1 MPGGKMLNITIQGP
15 GPWGFRLAGGKDFNT
30 PLYISKVT
38 TGGKASN
45 SNVLMNDCVTAING
59 MDTESMTHLEAQG
72 AIKNAVGNLSLKIM
86 RGEATLWKP
95 KIGRDETDAVTNV
108 SLQADKQKFTHAGAR
123 HNQTAKPFGSPGA
136 GGGLGTATVVHK
148 QFNSP
153 AGIYS
158 AENIADSFKGQTEG
172 MIAGHVGAEITPASQ
187 GYSQPAK
194 AYTPTYQ
201 EPPTYNPGQASAR
214 YIDKPDD
221 EEMKYSG
228 FINPGS
234 QSRSF
239 KMLQTMTADEEAN
252 MPAPPSGVRSV
263 KAPVAVSGGSKPAP
277 TLPMCVR
284 CNLGIVGP
292 VLKAKDKTLH
302 PECFTC
308 YTCSNSLKNKGF
320 FTVQGKEYC
329 GNCERQARI
338 DASPGPQGSYTNGSS
353 TAAHHPAAHQHS
365 GPPPPPPLA
374 HQRSGPPPP
383 AVHQYS
389 APPPPVV
396 DKPRQP
402 RPSPVKPP
410 PPRPPVIPM
419 YRSRFQPPKREDPN
433 AIIAKALSQNPGAV
447 KSCQGIVPIFTVDE
461 TVKHEIKMG
470 PESPTSP
477 LQRYPREPGAP
488 DDGVKVM
495 FLPSNMAGK
504 QAPSQIASQARSNPV
519 ARPMSSQVP
528 RAPGPP
534 PAPAYAK
541 SSPRPAPMSKPAYQQ
556 HPPAPAASAGGAGAA
571 GRTPMCDGCDS
582 MIRGPFVSAVGR
594 NWHPEHFVC
603 AHCHQNLSTQGFVE
617 QNGKVYCE
625 RDFNSLYAP
634 NCAICNRPISQGG
647 CVQAMGSQYHSD
659 CFVCHHCKDPIT
671 GTSFHI
677 SEGKPYCKRDYQK
690 LFSVRCAACNYPVE
704 PGDAWVEALNKQWHS
719 NCFTCSNPSC
729 GVPLEGQAFY
739 ADRGQP
745 YCKMHAP

>member
-396 DKPRQP
+396 D
-402 RPSPVKPP
+402 
-410 PPRPPVIPM
+410 
-419 YRSRFQPPKREDPN
+419 N
-433 AIIAKALSQNPGAV
+433 
-447 KSCQGIVPIFTVDE
+447 
-461 TVKHEIKMG
+461 
-470 PESPTSP
+470 
-477 LQRYPREPGAP
+477 
-488 DDGVKVM
+488 
-495 FLPSNMAGK
+495 K